1 MNRQKVA
8 MVKCLVILA
17 IVVVIMVAGTAMDS
31 TLLDADFSQKKLAPS
46 LAHLFGTDWLGR
58 DIFYRTIKGLTSSI
72 TIGIVAS
79 VFSAVLAVVVGIVSA
94 TSPKWVDE
102 ACAFIIDLIMSIP
115 HLVLLILISFCV
127 GRGTW
132 GVMLGLVLT
141 HWTSLARVI
150 RGEVLALREEP
161 YIQMS
166 HKLGKSKL
174 FIAKNHI
181 FPHILPQFVVGV
193 VVMFPHA
200 ILHEAAI
207 TFLGFGL
214 SPEAPAIGI
223 ILSETMG
230 YLTSNMWWIF
240 IPGVCLVAL
249 ILLFDQLAEN
259 LRSIL

>member
-1 MNRQKVA
+1 MNKQKVA
-8 MVKCLVILA
+8 LAKCFGILA
-17 IVVVIMVAGTAMDS
+17 LVVVIMVAGTAIGDN
-31 TLLDADFSQKKLAPS
+31 LLDVDFSQKKLAPS

-58 DIFYRTIKGLTSSI
+58 DIFYRTIKGLTASI
-72 TIGIVAS
+72 TIGVVAS

-94 TSPKWVDE
+94 TSSKWVDE
-102 ACAFIIDLIMSIP
+102 LCAFAIDLIMSVP
-115 HLVLLILISFCV
+115 HMVLLILISFCV

-150 RGEVLALREEP
+150 RGEVLALRHEP
-161 YIQMS
+161 YIQLSQKM
-166 HKLGKSKL
+166 GKSKM

-240 IPGVCLVAL
+240 IPGVALVAL

-259 LRSIL
+259 LKKVL